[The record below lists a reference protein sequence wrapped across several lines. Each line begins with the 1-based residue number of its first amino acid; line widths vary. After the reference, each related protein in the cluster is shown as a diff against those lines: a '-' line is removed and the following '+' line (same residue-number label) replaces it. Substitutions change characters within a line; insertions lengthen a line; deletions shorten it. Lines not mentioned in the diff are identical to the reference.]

1 MILDEPVD
9 FDNIDSLD
17 VDIIASLIVPEENF
31 SNHLE
36 LLACLSSKL
45 DDPLI
50 RKELRQARNSSQII
64 KNYVPKTWS
73 SFNLKVGILIIT
85 HSDIGKQLLLT
96 ATSVFGKNPFR
107 VELLS
112 VDNYD
117 QPSDVRELAEK
128 YVKFLD
134 NGSGVLVM
142 TDIIGTTPSNIASSI
157 NYKNIRVVAG
167 LNLSMLLNVF
177 NYPEDTLIK
186 LTDKAVQGG
195 IEGVS
200 RV

>member
-1 MILDEPVD
+1 
-9 FDNIDSLD
+9 
-17 VDIIASLIVPEENF
+17 
-31 SNHLE
+31 
-36 LLACLSSKL
+36 
-45 DDPLI
+45 
-50 RKELRQARNSSQII
+50 
-64 KNYVPKTWS
+64 
-73 SFNLKVGILIIT
+73 LKVGILIIT

-96 ATSVFGKNPFR
+96 ATSVFGKNPFQ

-117 QPSDVRELAEK
+117 QPSDVKELAEK
-128 YVKFLD
+128 YVNFLD
-134 NGSGVLVM
+134 NGLGVLVM

-157 NYKNIRVVAG
+157 NHKNIRVVAG

-177 NYPEDTLIK
+177 NYPEDTLEALTEKAIK
-186 LTDKAVQGG
+186 GG

>member
-1 MILDEPVD
+1 M
-9 FDNIDSLD
+9 
-17 VDIIASLIVPEENF
+17 
-31 SNHLE
+31 
-36 LLACLSSKL
+36 
-45 DDPLI
+45 
-50 RKELRQARNSSQII
+50 
-64 KNYVPKTWS
+64 
-73 SFNLKVGILIIT
+73 KVGILIIT

-96 ATSVFGKNPFR
+96 ATSVFGKNPFQ

-117 QPSDVRELAEK
+117 QPGDVKELAEK
-128 YVKFLD
+128 YVNFLD

-157 NYKNIRVVAG
+157 NHENIRVVAG

-177 NYPEDTLIK
+177 NYPEEALDI
-186 LTDKAVQGG
+186 LTDKAVKGG